1 MQNTCVLDQVAV
13 KIVPWFKAMVPT
25 LLDPKLVTFYHLHLL
40 TLSLFVRTRLFVRIH
55 LCKRECLCLYIRLY
69 VYVCTYAFA
78 YFYVNELEYF
88 YYDIYQRERKCV
100 CVWSFFV
107 VVVKNE

>member
-40 TLSLFVRTRLFVRIH
+40 TLSLFVRARL
-55 LCKRECLCLYIRLY
+55 
-69 VYVCTYAFA
+69 
-78 YFYVNELEYF
+78 LEY
-88 YYDIYQRERKCV
+88 ICARESVYACI
-100 CVWSFFV
+100 
-107 VVVKNE
+107 